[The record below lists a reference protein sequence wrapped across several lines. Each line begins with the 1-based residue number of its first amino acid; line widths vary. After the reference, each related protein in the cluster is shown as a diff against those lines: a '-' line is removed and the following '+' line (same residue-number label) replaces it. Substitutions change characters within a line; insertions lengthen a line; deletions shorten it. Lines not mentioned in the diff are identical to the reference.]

1 MDNLLF
7 GAYVSRENYRI
18 LIVDDDESTRILFCR
33 IIEKDKYTVKTAT
46 TGKEALQIAR
56 NFKPHLILTDLKM
69 PGMDGMSLIEE
80 CNQFNSDTD
89 FIVVTAY
96 GDVDTA
102 IKSMKMG
109 VLEYILKPVKAPDE
123 FRHAISMA
131 YERRTLIDE
140 NFALKNELDKDMP
153 PLEII
158 FGGMDGI
165 TDKIRAVAPTSS
177 TVRLSGE
184 TGTGK
189 GLISKVIHQLSGR
202 KGPFVEINC
211 ASVPET
217 LLESEFFGHEK
228 GSFTGATSSKKG
240 KFELATDGTIFL
252 DEISEMDY
260 AMQAKLLRVLQDRTF
275 EKLGSNLTQITNAR
289 VICATN
295 KDLHKAI
302 SEGDFREDLF
312 FRLNVFP
319 LELKPLR
326 ERKSHIPV
334 LIRYLTN
341 TISARIG
348 KKINCLPD
356 NLDKEIKGLLAYNW
370 PGNVREL
377 QNLLERAIILSQ
389 DNELDLTGI
398 LSGET
403 PSQKKIY
410 SGTLRDIEKMAIEDT
425 LARIGGNRKQ
435 VAEALGISQR
445 ALQYKIKEYGLNS

>member
-1 MDNLLF
+1 M
-7 GAYVSRENYRI
+7 SRENYRI
-18 LIVDDDESTRILFCR
+18 LIVDDDESSRILFCY
-33 IIEKDKYTVKTAT
+33 IIKKDKYTVKTAS
-46 TGKEALQIAR
+46 TGIEALQIAGK
-56 NFKPHLILTDLKM
+56 FKPHLILTDLKM
-69 PGMDGMSLIEE
+69 PGMDGMSLINE
-80 CNQFNSDTD
+80 CKQLNSDTH

-96 GDVDTA
+96 GNVDTA

-109 VLEYILKPVKAPDE
+109 VLEYILKPIRESDE
-123 FRHAISMA
+123 FRHVINMA
-131 YERRTLIDE
+131 YERRTLMDE
-140 NFALKNELDKDMP
+140 NFALRNELDKDVP
-153 PLEII
+153 PFEII
-158 FGGMDGI
+158 FGSMEEI
-165 TDKIRAVAPTSS
+165 ADKIRAVAPTNSII
-177 TVRLSGE
+177 RLSGE

-189 GLISKVIHQLSGR
+189 GLISKVIHQISGR

-260 AMQAKLLRVLQDRTF
+260 AMQAKLLRVLQGRTF

-289 VICATN
+289 IICATN

-302 SEGDFREDLF
+302 SEGKFREDLF

-326 ERKSHIPV
+326 ERKPHIPV
-334 LIRYLTN
+334 LTRYLIN

-348 KKINCLPD
+348 KKVNCLPD
-356 NLDKEIKGLLAYNW
+356 NLDKDIKVLLAYNW
-370 PGNVREL
+370 PGNIREL
-377 QNLLERAIILSQ
+377 QNVLERAIILSQ
-389 DNELDLTGI
+389 NNELSLTEI

-403 PSQKKIY
+403 LSQKKIY
-410 SGTLRDIEKMAIEDT
+410 SGTLRDIEKTAIEDT

-435 VAEALGISQR
+435 AAEALGISQR

>member
-1 MDNLLF
+1 M
-7 GAYVSRENYRI
+7 SRENFRV

-33 IIEKDKYTVKTAT
+33 FLEKDAYTVKMASSGT
-46 TGKEALQIAR
+46 EALQIAR
-56 NFKPHLILTDLKM
+56 KFHPHLILTDLKM
-69 PGMDGMSLIEE
+69 PVMDGLSLIEE
-80 CNQFNSDTD
+80 CKQLSGETD

-96 GDVDTA
+96 ADVDTA

-109 VLEYILKPVKAPDE
+109 VLDYILKPVKEPDE

-140 NFALKNELDKDMP
+140 NFALRSELDKDMP
-153 PLEII
+153 SMEIV
-158 FGGMDGI
+158 FGGMEEL
-165 TDKIRAVAPTSS
+165 TDKIRAVAPTNS
-177 TVRLSGE
+177 TVRLFGE

-252 DEISEMDY
+252 DEISEMHY

-289 VICATN
+289 IVCATN

-302 SEGDFREDLF
+302 SEGHFREDLF

-334 LIRYLTN
+334 LTRYLVN
-341 TISARIG
+341 VISARIG
-348 KKINCLPD
+348 KKVSCTSD
-356 NLDKEIKGLLAYNW
+356 NPEKDMKGLLSYGW

-389 DNELDLTGI
+389 AEELDLTGI
-398 LSGET
+398 FSGEART
-403 PSQKKIY
+403 NEKVYK
-410 SGTLRDIEKMAIEDT
+410 GTLREIEKTAIEDT
-425 LARIGGNRKQ
+425 LERIGGNRKQ
-435 VAEALGISQR
+435 TAEALGISQR
-445 ALQYKIKEYGLNS
+445 ALQYKIKEYGLKA

>member
-1 MDNLLF
+1 M
-7 GAYVSRENYRI
+7 SRENYRI
-18 LIVDDDESTRILFCR
+18 LIVDDDKSIRILFCR
-33 IIEKDKYTVKTAT
+33 IIEKDCYTVKTAS
-46 TGKEALQIAR
+46 TGKDALQIAGK
-56 NFKPHLILTDLKM
+56 FKPHLILTDLKM

-80 CNQFNSDTD
+80 CKQFNSDTD
-89 FIVVTAY
+89 FIVVTAH

-109 VLEYILKPVKAPDE
+109 VLEYILKPIKAPDE
-123 FRHAISMA
+123 FRHTISMA
-131 YERRTLIDE
+131 YERRTLMDE
-140 NFALKNELDKDMP
+140 NFALRNELDKDMP

-158 FGGMDGI
+158 FGGMKEI
-165 TDKIRAVAPTSS
+165 TDKIRAVASTNS

-295 KDLHKAI
+295 KNLHKAVA
-302 SEGDFREDLF
+302 EGNFREDLF

-326 ERKSHIPV
+326 ERKLHIPV
-334 LIRYLTN
+334 LTRYLIN
-341 TISARIG
+341 TTSARIG
-348 KKINCLPD
+348 KKVNCLPG
-356 NLDKEIKGLLAYNW
+356 NLDKEINGLLAYNW

-377 QNLLERAIILSQ
+377 QNILERAIILSQ
-389 DNELDLTGI
+389 DNELDFTGI
-398 LSGET
+398 LSGEK

-410 SGTLRDIEKMAIEDT
+410 NGTLRDIEKIAIKDT
-425 LARIGGNRKQ
+425 LERIGGNRKQ
-435 VAEALGISQR
+435 AAEALGISQR
-445 ALQYKIKEYGLNS
+445 ALQYKIKEYGLKS

>member
-1 MDNLLF
+1 M
-7 GAYVSRENYRI
+7 SRENYRI
-18 LIVDDDESTRILFCR
+18 LIVDDDESSRVLFCS
-33 IIEKDKYTVKTAT
+33 IIKKDKYTVRTAS
-46 TGKEALQIAR
+46 TGNEAIQIAGK
-56 NFKPHLILTDLKM
+56 FKPHLIITDLKM
-69 PGMDGMSLIEE
+69 PGMDGMSLINE
-80 CNQFNSDTD
+80 CKQLNSDTH

-96 GDVDTA
+96 GNVDTA

-109 VLEYILKPVKAPDE
+109 VLEYILKPIREPDE
-123 FRHAISMA
+123 FSHAVNMA
-131 YERRTLIDE
+131 YERRTLMDE
-140 NFALKNELDKDMP
+140 NFALRNELDKDMP

-158 FGGMDGI
+158 FGSMEEI
-165 TDKIRAVAPTSS
+165 IDKIRAVAPTNSII
-177 TVRLSGE
+177 RLSGE

-189 GLISKVIHQLSGR
+189 GLISKVIHQISER

-211 ASVPET
+211 ATVPET

-260 AMQAKLLRVLQDRTF
+260 AMQAKLLRVLQDRAF

-289 VICATN
+289 IICATN

-302 SEGDFREDLF
+302 SEGNFREDLF

-319 LELKPLR
+319 LALKPLR

-334 LIRYLTN
+334 LTRYLIN
-341 TISARIG
+341 TISAKIG
-348 KKINCLPD
+348 KKANCLYD
-356 NLDKEIKGLLAYNW
+356 NFDKDIKALLAYNW

-377 QNLLERAIILSQ
+377 QNILERAIILSQ
-389 DNELDLTGI
+389 DNELDLTKI
-398 LSGET
+398 LSVET

-410 SGTLRDIEKMAIEDT
+410 SGTLRDIEKTVIEDILT
-425 LARIGGNRKQ
+425 RIGGNRKQ
-435 VAEALGISQR
+435 AAEALGISQR